1 MNPATAD
8 TLTGRSD
15 LDLAQRAARG
25 DVSAFEA
32 IMRQYNRVLFRTAR
46 SILRSDSE
54 AEDALQDAYL
64 EAYRALGRFRGDAQL
79 STWLTR
85 IVINQALQRMRKR
98 RREGEVFELDK
109 VVDIERDLESAPSP
123 AGAATGPESELMRAQ
138 LRRLLEAK
146 IDQLPP
152 AFRTVFVLRA
162 LEELSVEDTAA
173 SLGIPAA
180 TVRSRFF
187 RARSLL
193 REAME
198 QTVDLALQDAFAFD
212 GARCDRIVS
221 AVLHRLSHSH
231 RGTGPPD

>member
-1 MNPATAD
+1 MNPASIATPA
-8 TLTGRSD
+8 GRSD
-15 LDLAQRAARG
+15 LDLAQRATHGDAR
-25 DVSAFEA
+25 AFEA
-32 IMRQYNRVLFRTAR
+32 IMRQHNRALFRTAR

-98 RREGEVFELDK
+98 RREGEVFELGK
-109 VVDIERDLESAPSP
+109 VVDIERELEAAGAP
-123 AGAATGPESELMRAQ
+123 AGAVAGPESELMRAQ
-138 LRRLLEAK
+138 LRRLLETR

-173 SLGIPAA
+173 CLGIPAA
-180 TVRSRFF
+180 TVRTRFF

-193 REAME
+193 RESIE
-198 QTVDLALQDAFAFD
+198 QTVDLVLQDAFNFD
-212 GARCDRIVS
+212 GARCDRIVA
-221 AVLHRLSHSH
+221 AVLRRLPMSHG
-231 RGTGPPD
+231 GTGPSG